1 MVPNQHNSLFGCP
14 LSARAHSSTT
24 NIVIT
29 FREGGKNLTTS
40 ELSICKYV
48 HRILSSSGREEGKT
62 RVIIRATQLEMCGNL
77 LLLFKQLLGIASLLL
92 LFRPSI
98 LDPPQVAYAECEIQN
113 RTRSFRYINAPL
125 LVFSLFCVSNTVL
138 CSFVRPQSSPVSTS
152 SGDAPSKNEV

>member
-14 LSARAHSSTT
+14 LSVRAHSSTT

-92 LFRPSI
+92 FRPSI
-98 LDPPQVAYAECEIQN
+98 FDPPQVAYAECEIQN

-125 LVFSLFCVSNTVL
+125 LLFSL
-138 CSFVRPQSSPVSTS
+138 SSVCQTLS
-152 SGDAPSKNEV
+152 SVPSSSI